1 MRSLT
6 RTAILSVA
14 IAAMV
19 LLGSPVL
26 AFHDGGVA
34 TCGGCH
40 SMHFSPASDHLLMRA
55 DESSTCLRCH
65 ERTGDSGPN
74 GYHIS
79 TPAAEL
85 ASSTAFPKQRTPGGD
100 FGWLRQTLTATA
112 TYGATVTNAGY
123 TRGHNIIAADNNYT
137 YVDGPTAPGGSM
149 PAGELSCINCHD
161 PHGRARRTSTGA
173 IIYPPTAQGSV
184 YDPIA
189 ESGSYGHIP
198 VAGEAA
204 GAYRLL
210 GGSGYVAFDGGPTFP
225 GNPAAVAPEEYNR
238 TEADTQTRVA
248 YGHGTTNGYA
258 SWGKWCA
265 TCHDNMH
272 KDTSA
277 NLVHVVDD
285 QLNGKADIYNKYVK
299 TGDLTATSTTSF
311 NSLVPFAS
319 NTSDVATLLA
329 LASTDGMVL
338 DGPDPTDHIACLSCH
353 RAHASG
359 WRYALRWNGET
370 EFLTL
375 ADGAGDPIFPGVEL
389 VATIGNQGQY
399 NRGYTTE
406 QMEAAYYDRPAT
418 VFAAHQRSMCNKCHA
433 KD

>member
-6 RTAILSVA
+6 RIAILSVA

-40 SMHFSPASDHLLMRA
+40 SMHFSPASDNLLMKT
-55 DESSTCLRCH
+55 DQSSTCLRCH
-65 ERTGDSGPN
+65 ERAGDTGPN

-79 TPAAEL
+79 TPASEL
-85 ASSTAFPKQRTPGGD
+85 ASSTDIVKQRSPGGD
-100 FGWLRQTLTATA
+100 FGWLRQTLTALNSRGSA
-112 TYGATVTNAGY
+112 VTNAGY
-123 TRGHNIIAADNNYT
+123 TRGHNIIAADNSYT
-137 YVDGPTAPGGSM
+137 YVDGSTAPGGTM
-149 PAGELSCINCHD
+149 PAGELACISCHD

-173 IIYPPTAQGSV
+173 MVFPPSTGT
-184 YDPIA
+184 YDPITEA
-189 ESGSYGHIP
+189 GSYGHIP
-198 VAGEAA
+198 EVGEAA

-210 GGSGYVAFDGGPTFP
+210 GGSGYQAFDGGPTFP
-225 GNPAAVAPEEYNR
+225 GNPAAVVPETYNR
-238 TEADTQTRVA
+238 TEAATQTRVA

-265 TCHDNMH
+265 TCHTNMH

-285 QLNGKADIYNKYVK
+285 QLNGQADIYNKYVK
-299 TGDLTATSTTSF
+299 SGDLTATSSTSF
-311 NSLVPFAS
+311 SSLVPFAS
-319 NTSDVATLLA
+319 NTADVATLAA
-329 LASTDGMVL
+329 LASNDGSVL
-338 DGPDPTDHIACLSCH
+338 DGPAATDRIACLSCH

-359 WRYALRWNGET
+359 WRYALRWNGEA

-375 ADGAGDPIFPGVEL
+375 SDGSGAPIFPGVEL
-389 VATIGNQGQY
+389 VASIGNQGQY
-399 NRGYTTE
+399 NRGYTTA

-418 VFAAHQRSMCNKCHA
+418 VFASHQRSLCNKCHA